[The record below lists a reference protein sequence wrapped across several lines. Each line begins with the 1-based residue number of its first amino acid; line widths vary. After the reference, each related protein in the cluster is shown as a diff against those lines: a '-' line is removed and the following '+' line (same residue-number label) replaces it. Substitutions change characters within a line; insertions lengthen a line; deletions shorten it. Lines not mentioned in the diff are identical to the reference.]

1 MPEKQ
6 KMRMSPLDGG
16 SFAVAFFCCRLPARS
31 KTSFV
36 VFDLYVT
43 IFR

>member
-16 SFAVAFFCCRLPARS
+16 PFAVAFFCCRLPALP
-31 KTSFV
+31 KISFV
-36 VFDLYVT
+36 VFDLYIAV
-43 IFR
+43 FC